1 MANQNEMQVKIDKAR
16 NEGYSDTEIFNFLKT
31 SPKYAEKF
39 STAAKEG
46 YSSSEIA
53 THLGLKV
60 VDKGRMPT
68 ITVDAKEKSGFQ
80 PFDWKASQKEGMAQA
95 AKDAGK
101 TQAWESG
108 LLGLSDLGAGVVQGA
123 TYAADGISGVLNK
136 LLGTNLDTKSY
147 ERFTKERKDI
157 EDLHNLR
164 REANDQGFDGWRLGG
179 AVAGAAPIALTGGG
193 GLLGVAGRGALSG
206 GLISQASFAKDSD
219 TRSKNAAV
227 GAIGGAVGG
236 VIGKKIGD
244 GVVRGY
250 NAVKNNMRSGAKEII
265 EQGEKHGVSTS
276 VGDVGRN
283 PIIQKAEVLNEQVPI
298 FGTSSFRAGQQQEAK
313 VASNKVV
320 EKLQGKMSEANYKSL
335 HKIQEAANNGDRN
348 AARIFKI
355 VEDAK
360 DDSSKILQAAAE
372 VRAWREGNLASKLY
386 DEAGDIAKAQ
396 GGMVQPSNT
405 LSSLNS
411 RIAQE
416 NGSLRPNKE
425 LLKELVDIQK
435 RLNSSNVSKDFSNM
449 RLLRSE
455 LGDLADSY
463 ANGVNPNLP
472 AAKFF
477 GDLRSNVEKDISDY
491 ALNSGNN
498 ALKSAYKRADSYYK
512 SIMLTR
518 DKATAKAMQSNK
530 PDEIFN
536 QFVKVGK
543 GDRAANFY
551 QNLDPKGQAALRYE
565 MANQALNKATNS
577 SNDVFSPAKFAREF
591 ERLQEPY
598 QNIFKGS
605 DKAEMDGF
613 VKLMRHV
620 ERAGQYAENPPT
632 GNRLAFGAVTV
643 ASLPVATKI
652 ATQAALTKT
661 LFTTPTGRRILL
673 AAKDLP
679 PGSEGLENLL
689 KMAQKLSTTTGS
701 NLSKQNQ

>member
-1 MANQNEMQVKIDKAR
+1 MTTERQRIDGFVEDAR
-16 NEGYSDTEIFNFLKT
+16 KDGATDQQIYEKLMSSKNLPNLQGFVGDARKGGASDQD
-31 SPKYAEKF
+31 
-39 STAAKEG
+39 
-46 YSSSEIA
+46 IA
-53 THLGLKV
+53 THLGLNIQQASKV
-60 VDKGRMPT
+60 VDKGQMSTT
-68 ITVDAKEKSGFQ
+68 IGVDGEKIPKGKLKGSRAEGFVIGAVN
-80 PFDWKASQKEGMAQA
+80 DIG
-95 AKDAGK
+95 G
-101 TQAWESG
+101 G
-108 LLGLSDLGAGVVQGA
+108 LNQIDQTIRDKVSELSN
-123 TYAADGISGVLNK
+123 S
-136 LLGTNLDTKSY
+136 LLGTNFDTSRAARVTHETNKVNSEY
-147 ERFTKERKDI
+147 DAQRIASGRD
-157 EDLHNLR
+157 
-164 REANDQGFDGWRLGG
+164 GFDGARFLGNIAATVAAPSSIGKNILTTAIKGG
-179 AVAGAAPIALTGGG
+179 AIGVGIGAT
-193 GLLGVAGRGALSG
+193 
-206 GLISQASFAKDSD
+206 SFAKDSD
-219 TRSKNAAV
+219 ERIKNTI
-227 GAIGGAVGG
+227 GGGIGGAVGG
-236 VIGKKIGD
+236 VVGKKAGD
-244 GVVRGY
+244 LVVKGY
-250 NAVKNNMRSGAKEII
+250 NAVKNNMRSGTKEII

-283 PIIQKAEVLNEQVPI
+283 PIIQKAEVLNEQVPF

-313 VASNKVV
+313 AAANKVV

-518 DKATAKAMQSNK
+518 DRATAKAMQSNK

-652 ATQAALTKT
+652 AAQAALTKT

>member
-1 MANQNEMQVKIDKAR
+1 MTTERQRIDGFVEDAR
-16 NEGYSDTEIFNFLKT
+16 KDGATDQQIYEKLMSSKNLPNLQGFVGDARKGGASDQD
-31 SPKYAEKF
+31 
-39 STAAKEG
+39 
-46 YSSSEIA
+46 IA
-53 THLGLKV
+53 THLGLNIQQASKV
-60 VDKGRMPT
+60 VDKGQMSTT
-68 ITVDAKEKSGFQ
+68 IGVDGEKIPKGKLKGSRAEGFVIGAVN
-80 PFDWKASQKEGMAQA
+80 DIG
-95 AKDAGK
+95 G
-101 TQAWESG
+101 G
-108 LLGLSDLGAGVVQGA
+108 LNQIDQTIRDKVSELSN
-123 TYAADGISGVLNK
+123 S
-136 LLGTNLDTKSY
+136 LLGTNFDTSRAARVTHETNKVNSEY
-147 ERFTKERKDI
+147 DAQRIASGRD
-157 EDLHNLR
+157 
-164 REANDQGFDGWRLGG
+164 GFDGARFLGNIAATVAAPSSIGKNILTTAIKGG
-179 AVAGAAPIALTGGG
+179 ATGVGIGAT
-193 GLLGVAGRGALSG
+193 
-206 GLISQASFAKDSD
+206 SFAKDSD
-219 TRSKNAAV
+219 ERIKNTI
-227 GAIGGAVGG
+227 GGGIGGAVGG
-236 VIGKKIGD
+236 VVGKKAGD
-244 GVVRGY
+244 LVVKGY

-283 PIIQKAEVLNEQVPI
+283 PIIQKAEVLNEQVPF

-313 VASNKVV
+313 AAANKVV

-372 VRAWREGNLASKLY
+372 VQAWREGNLASKLY

-425 LLKELVDIQK
+425 LLKELMDIQK

-518 DKATAKAMQSNK
+518 DRATAKAMQSNK

-652 ATQAALTKT
+652 AAQAALTKT

>member
-1 MANQNEMQVKIDKAR
+1 MTTERQRIDGFVEDAR
-16 NEGYSDTEIFNFLKT
+16 KDGATDQQIYEKLMSSKNLPNLQGFVGDARKGGASDQD
-31 SPKYAEKF
+31 
-39 STAAKEG
+39 
-46 YSSSEIA
+46 IA
-53 THLGLKV
+53 THLGLNIQDPPKV
-60 VDKGRMPT
+60 VDKGQMSTT
-68 ITVDAKEKSGFQ
+68 IGVDGEKIPKGKLKGSRAEGFVIGAVN
-80 PFDWKASQKEGMAQA
+80 DIG
-95 AKDAGK
+95 G
-101 TQAWESG
+101 G
-108 LLGLSDLGAGVVQGA
+108 LNQIDQTIRDKVSELSN
-123 TYAADGISGVLNK
+123 S
-136 LLGTNLDTKSY
+136 LLGTNFDTSRAARVTHETNKVNSEY
-147 ERFTKERKDI
+147 DAQRIASGRD
-157 EDLHNLR
+157 
-164 REANDQGFDGWRLGG
+164 GFDGARFLGNIAATVAAPSSIGKNILTTAIKGG
-179 AVAGAAPIALTGGG
+179 ATGVGIGAT
-193 GLLGVAGRGALSG
+193 
-206 GLISQASFAKDSD
+206 SFAKDSD
-219 TRSKNAAV
+219 ERIKNTI
-227 GAIGGAVGG
+227 GGGIGGAVGG
-236 VIGKKIGD
+236 VVGKKAGD
-244 GVVRGY
+244 WVVKGY
-250 NAVKNNMRSGAKEII
+250 NAVKNNMRSGTKEII

-283 PIIQKAEVLNEQVPI
+283 PIIQKAEVLNEQVPF

-313 VASNKVV
+313 AAANKVV

-477 GDLRSNVEKDISDY
+477 GDLRSNVEKDISGY

-518 DKATAKAMQSNK
+518 DRATAKAMQSNK

-652 ATQAALTKT
+652 AAQAALTKT

>member
-1 MANQNEMQVKIDKAR
+1 MTQITADQFIEIIKQTKNDPIDLGQASTTIGVDGEEIPKKNNHLTADQFIESIKQDQRANYK
-16 NEGYSDTEIFNFLKT
+16 
-31 SPKYAEKF
+31 
-39 STAAKEG
+39 
-46 YSSSEIA
+46 
-53 THLGLKV
+53 
-60 VDKGRMPT
+60 
-68 ITVDAKEKSGFQ
+68 
-80 PFDWKASQKEGMAQA
+80 PFDWKTAQKEEMLKQA
-95 AKDAGK
+95 KQEGE

-108 LLGLSDLGAGVVQGA
+108 LLGFSDLAAGAIQGA
-123 TYAADGISGVLNK
+123 TYVADGISGLSNK
-136 LLGTNLDTKSY
+136 LLGTNLDTNSY
-147 ERFTKERKDI
+147 ERFTKERQDT
-157 EDLHNLR
+157 EDWHNLR
-164 REANDQGFDGWRLGG
+164 REANEQGFDGWRLGG
-179 AVAGAAPIALTGGG
+179 AVSGTAPIALTGGG
-193 GLLGVAGRGALSG
+193 GLLGVAGRGAISG

-219 TRSKNAAV
+219 TRSKNAV
-227 GAIGGAVGG
+227 LGSIGGAVGG
-236 VIGKKIGD
+236 VVGKKIGD

-250 NAVKNNMRSGAKEII
+250 NAFKNNMRSGAREII
-265 EQGEKHGVSTS
+265 EEGEKHGVSTS

-283 PIIQKAEVLNEQVPI
+283 PIIQKAEVLNEQVPF

-313 VASNKVV
+313 AAANKVV
-320 EKLQGKMSEANYKSL
+320 ERLQGKMSEANFKSL
-335 HKIQEAANNGDRN
+335 HKIQDAAANGDRN

-372 VRAWREGNLASKLY
+372 VRAWREGNVASKLY
-386 DEAGDIAKAQ
+386 DDAGNIAKLQ
-396 GGMVQPSNT
+396 GGSVQPINT
-405 LSSLNS
+405 LALVSS
-411 RIAQE
+411 RINQE

-435 RLNSSNVSKDFSNM
+435 RLNNSSVFKDYNNM

-463 ANGVNPNLP
+463 AKGANPNLP
-472 AAKFF
+472 ASKFL
-477 GDLRSNVEKDISDY
+477 GDLRTNVEKDISDY

-498 ALKSAYKRADSYYK
+498 ALKNAYKRADSYYK
-512 SIMLTR
+512 NIMLMR

-565 MANQALNKATNS
+565 MANQALTKATNS

-598 QNIFKGS
+598 QNIFKGA

-652 ATQAALTKT
+652 AGQAAMVKL

-673 AAKDLP
+673 SAKDLP
-679 PGSEGLENLL
+679 PGSERLENLL

-701 NLSKQNQ
+701 NLNKENQ